1 MPGILA
7 RRAAGWNSELQA
19 SMEMANGAEIAATG
33 EYPGTLDCAALT
45 SREPEKARMA
55 GDKPGHH
62 GTMAAA

>member
-45 SREPEKARMA
+45 SREPEEGVNGR
-55 GDKPGHH
+55 DKPGHN
-62 GTMAAA
+62 GATGA